1 MKNLLTSLAFVA
13 IMVTMISLKYQSI
26 KPGKERWAVKTVTDK
41 DSASIYPVPV
51 QIRISDLRALKAPP
65 KLTFNLPRQGPVEKT
80 TYITTCT
87 VREYLAEADG
97 DFHLVLIDTAGNTM
111 IGEIPNPLFCEHS
124 RFRNQI
130 TDARKKFISLV
141 IDGRLIKT
149 GIYKIT
155 GIGFFDKLH
164 GQTGVSPNGIELHP
178 IINIQ
183 QP

>member
-1 MKNLLTSLAFVA
+1 MKNLLTAIALVA
-13 IMVTMISLKYQSI
+13 IMVTMISLKYQAI

-41 DSASIYPVPV
+41 DSASIYPKPV
-51 QIRISDLRALKAPP
+51 NTTIAALRSAKPP
-65 KLTFNLPRQGPVEKT
+65 TKITFNLPRFGPVEKT
-80 TYITTCT
+80 TWTITCT

-97 DFHLVLIDTAGNTM
+97 DFHLVLVDTAGNTM

-155 GIGFFDKLH
+155 GIGYFDPIH
-164 GQTGVSPNGIELHP
+164 GQTGVAPNGIELHP

-183 QP
+183 QQ